1 MKEGWFLFPGLVLA
15 FILGEII
22 RKEGYSFISSGK
34 ILKEKEFSYSELNEC
49 HLEENTLALDSPKGN
64 SVPLAK
70 GETGNGSACGSKCKR
85 NVGSGGCGGCG
96 SGCGGGC
103 KSMIQNGSSGG
114 CGGCGSGG
122 CGSGCGNL
130 IVNGSLGYGGGRC
143 RSMIVNGSSDCDGG
157 RCRSMVKGSS
167 GAVGNMLVD
176 DGSNAGKEGI
186 SEQGKVVLA

>member
-70 GETGNGSACGSKCKR
+70 GETGNGSACGSKCKS
-85 NVGSGGCGGCG
+85 NVGSGGCEGCG

-114 CGGCGSGG
+114 CGGCGSG
-122 CGSGCGNL
+122 CGNL
-130 IVNGSLGYGGGRC
+130 
-143 RSMIVNGSSDCDGG
+143 IVNGSSDCDGG